1 MNTEI
6 AEKVDFITHN
16 NSLPLNLQKNA
27 NNTGFYYTKIRAPSD
42 EGAVAP
48 RVTGGE
54 NTRHADSRKTCPN
67 ELKIRSGDRLNFL
80 AG

>member
-16 NSLPLNLQKNA
+16 NSLPLNLQK
-27 NNTGFYYTKIRAPSD
+27 TRTTRFFITQKIRTPSD

-54 NTRHADSRKTCPN
+54 NTRYADSRKTRPN